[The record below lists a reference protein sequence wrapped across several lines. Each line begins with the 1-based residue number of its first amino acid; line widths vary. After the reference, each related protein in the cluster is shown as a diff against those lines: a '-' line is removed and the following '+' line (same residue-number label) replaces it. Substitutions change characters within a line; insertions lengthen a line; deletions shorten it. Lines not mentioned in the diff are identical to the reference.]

1 MARLHKPCKSQCNS
15 VQTWYSLVTQL
26 EFLLTQQE
34 LLQLTKTNWLT
45 PNCRRSDMNRIRLL
59 PQITTCGSQ
68 WLQMMHS
75 RFLAHTF
82 GKLRREKYLST
93 RLFTFSLL
101 RKGRSKSSTVQMLA
115 ARDLNQKWVF
125 LMKLQIMV
133 LILSVTSIF
142 AELMSI
148 WGIDLKWPK
157 SKEKDHLVWF

>member
-1 MARLHKPCKSQCNS
+1 
-15 VQTWYSLVTQL
+15 
-26 EFLLTQQE
+26 
-34 LLQLTKTNWLT
+34 
-45 PNCRRSDMNRIRLL
+45 
-59 PQITTCGSQ
+59 
-68 WLQMMHS
+68 
-75 RFLAHTF
+75 
-82 GKLRREKYLST
+82 LRREKYLST